1 MDENITLQTGAAAV
15 AEAPEEVT
23 NLDIATP
30 VLTLEGIDDQAA
42 EAVKKMDER
51 DAEAFRRESF
61 SPEELKQIEEF
72 SEKIDIH
79 DTNVILSYGAGAQKR
94 LSDFSETALEGVRSK
109 DMGEIGKM
117 IADLVVDLKTEPEE
131 ERKGI
136 FKFFSKGTDKLEELK
151 AHYAK
156 VETNINGIIAAL
168 EAHQQTLLKDI
179 AIQDRLYENNMQ
191 YFKELT
197 MYIAAGKMALKKA
210 YDEELPALKAK
221 AAETGLTED
230 AQAVSDFAALCD
242 RFEKKLYDLDLTRS
256 ICLQNA
262 PQIRMVQNNAIIM
275 SDKIQSALVNT
286 IPLWKNQMVIS
297 MGLVHAEE
305 AVKAQRMVTETTND
319 LLKKNSEML
328 HDTSV
333 NIARENER
341 GIVDIETL
349 QHTSAQLISTLEE
362 IVTIQEEGREKRHA
376 AEAELQRIEDE
387 LRAKMVEVGGK

>member
-117 IADLVVDLKTEPEE
+117 ISDLVVDLKTEPEE

-136 FKFFSKGTDKLEELK
+136 FKF
-151 AHYAK
+151 
-156 VETNINGIIAAL
+156 
-168 EAHQQTLLKDI
+168 
-179 AIQDRLYENNMQ
+179 
-191 YFKELT
+191 
-197 MYIAAGKMALKKA
+197 
-210 YDEELPALKAK
+210 
-221 AAETGLTED
+221 
-230 AQAVSDFAALCD
+230 
-242 RFEKKLYDLDLTRS
+242 
-256 ICLQNA
+256 
-262 PQIRMVQNNAIIM
+262 
-275 SDKIQSALVNT
+275 
-286 IPLWKNQMVIS
+286 
-297 MGLVHAEE
+297 
-305 AVKAQRMVTETTND
+305 
-319 LLKKNSEML
+319 
-328 HDTSV
+328 
-333 NIARENER
+333 
-341 GIVDIETL
+341 
-349 QHTSAQLISTLEE
+349 
-362 IVTIQEEGREKRHA
+362 
-376 AEAELQRIEDE
+376 
-387 LRAKMVEVGGK
+387 